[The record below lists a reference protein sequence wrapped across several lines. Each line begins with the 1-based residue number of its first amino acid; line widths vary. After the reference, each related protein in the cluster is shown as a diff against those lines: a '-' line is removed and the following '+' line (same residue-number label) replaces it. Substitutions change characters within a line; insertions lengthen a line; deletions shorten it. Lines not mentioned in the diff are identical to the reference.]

1 VSYFTQELDGTL
13 MAPVSDRAQVLEEMP
28 GVMERLASRIRE
40 LQFQV
45 IRSPILSNFFVFECL
60 LGIIQRVFSHR

>member
-1 VSYFTQELDGTL
+1 VSYFTEEPGGTL

-45 IRSPILSNFFVFECL
+45 IRPPILSYFIVFECL
-60 LGIIQRVFSHR
+60 LGIIQGVFSRR